1 MIDELNQ
8 FGNINSINDFF
19 DFKFSIKTIVILT
32 FLASCAFLVFII
44 VLFGGVNNTVD
55 YLSTIIETTKSSI
68 NKNKNISNLKFKQNK
83 SSNKESEH
91 KENDDE
97 DD

>member
-8 FGNINSINDFF
+8 IGNINSINDFLE
-19 DFKFSIKTIVILT
+19 FKFSVKTIVILV
-32 FLASCAFLVFII
+32 FLASCAFLIFTV
-44 VLFGGVNNTVD
+44 VLFGGVNNTVE
-55 YLSTIIETTKSSI
+55 YLSTIIETTKTSI

-91 KENDDE
+91 KENEDE